1 MSLPH
6 QQSEESDVTPFQ
18 SSPLPEGA
26 TSQRDGAIVYRQNQ
40 VAKQNSMNNSL
51 SGGKKKKRRY
61 RGGSGTVI
69 VPSFTSPGPSASP
82 VDATS
87 NSKQSNFTSLQ
98 AGADASCDKCIGDVS
113 NTPTCQSPA
122 CNPQAGG
129 KRLQKGGSC
138 GSCGSCGIQMGGSG
152 CGNGGLIPNGQTWG
166 CMSGGKRRYRK
177 SRKVRKSKKSKKSR
191 KGKKSK
197 KVKKSKKA
205 KKSRKSRK

>member
-6 QQSEESDVTPFQ
+6 EQSANSGVTPVQ
-18 SSPLPEGA
+18 SAPLQDGA
-26 TSQRDGAIVYRQNQ
+26 SSQRQSAVLYRQNQ
-40 VAKQNSMNNSL
+40 VAKQSSMNTSL

-61 RGGSGTVI
+61 RGGSGNAV
-69 VPSFTSPGPSASP
+69 VPSFNPPGPSVSP

-98 AGADASCDKCIGDVS
+98 AGADASCDKCIGDAS
-113 NTPTCQSPA
+113 NTPTCQSAA

-129 KRLQKGGSC
+129 KRLQKG

>member
-6 QQSEESDVTPFQ
+6 EQSANSGVTPVQ
-18 SSPLPEGA
+18 SAPLQDGA
-26 TSQRDGAIVYRQNQ
+26 SSQRQSAVLYRQNQ
-40 VAKQNSMNNSL
+40 VAKQSSMNTSL

-61 RGGSGTVI
+61 RGGSGNAV
-69 VPSFTSPGPSASP
+69 VPSFNPPGPSVSP
-82 VDATS
+82 VDATTNSQQS
-87 NSKQSNFTSLQ
+87 NSTSLTVQ
-98 AGADASCDKCIGDVS
+98 AQNACDKCIGDAS
-113 NTPTCQSPA
+113 NTPTCQSA
-122 CNPQAGG
+122 TCNPQAGG
-129 KRLQKGGSC
+129 KRLQKG

>member
-6 QQSEESDVTPFQ
+6 EQSANSGVTPVQ
-18 SSPLPEGA
+18 SAPLQTGA
-26 TSQRDGAIVYRQNQ
+26 SSQRQSALMYRQDQ
-40 VAKQNSMNNSL
+40 VSKQTSMNNSL
-51 SGGKKKKRRY
+51 SGGKRKKRRY
-61 RGGSGTVI
+61 RGGSGTAV
-69 VPSFTSPGPSASP
+69 VPSFNPPGPSVSP
-82 VDATS
+82 VDATT
-87 NSKQSNFTSLQ
+87 NSQQTNANSLATQ
-98 AGADASCDKCIGDVS
+98 AQGACDKCIGDAS
-113 NTPTCQSPA
+113 NTPTCQSAA

-129 KRLQKGGSC
+129 KRLQKG